1 MPQIKDCLTAK
12 STKSTFVVFALD
24 EMYHLTAASSVATA
38 TVEYSKYAKQKGC
51 MPEKEYG
58 GVCAYLEIY
67 NHLERGVSNF
77 LIFFVYGAT
86 RHSRGF
92 QSR

>member
-1 MPQIKDCLTAK
+1 MTPIKEHLTAK

-24 EMYHLTAASSVATA
+24 EMYHFTAASSVATA

-58 GVCAYLEIY
+58 EGCVLIWKYIIIW
-67 NHLERGVSNF
+67 RGV
-77 LIFFVYGAT
+77 LAIF
-86 RHSRGF
+86 
-92 QSR
+92 